1 MMGTMK
7 PSDGA
12 DDPTLTPSEVPP
24 ATDPS
29 PTAPTGLHHAASPLD
44 APGYDLGE
52 LIGRGGMGEVRLARD
67 RRIGREVA
75 IKRLLSANPA
85 EDELA
90 RFLRE
95 ARIQARLDHPAIVP
109 VHELGYDAE
118 GQPYFTMKRLTGT
131 TLHEMLGKP
140 DVTAQ
145 RLLRAFAEVCLAIEL
160 AHSRG
165 IVHRDLKPSNI
176 MLGDYGE
183 VYVLDW
189 GVARVLAEAGADPSE
204 PASIPSARG
213 TTQVGDILG
222 TPGYMPPEQVM
233 GQPVGPAADVYALG
247 SILFEILARE
257 PLHPRGH
264 AALTSTLDAE
274 ITAPSHRR
282 PERAVPPELDA
293 ACLAALAREPAAR
306 PSARELGERV
316 QRYLD
321 GDRDLEQRRSL
332 AAVELG
338 RAQAALSAGDRA
350 AAMASAGRALALD
363 PESNAAALVTK
374 LMVEPPR
381 ELPPALRDELAAADA
396 FAVARHART
405 TMWSYLVTLVILPFM
420 AWNGV
425 LNWSVILAIAGLA
438 VVLAGVARLMV
449 SAPKRTVREM
459 VAYMLG
465 NAVLLS
471 LVGRLVGPLILTPML
486 ACMIIM
492 SAVTYPVFGSR
503 PKLLFGSIIGG
514 WLLPLILEELGVIAP
529 TWQVVEGAV
538 ISTSHAIHIGG
549 LPTIT
554 FVVGGSLVIIMV
566 AVMHAG
572 SLARANL
579 QAQHQLVTQAWQLRQ
594 LIPVKRA

>member
-1 MMGTMK
+1 MK

-12 DDPTLTPSEVPP
+12 DDPTLTPSAVIP
-24 ATDPS
+24 ATEPS
-29 PTAPTGLHHAASPLD
+29 PTAPTGLHHSAPPME
-44 APGYDLGE
+44 APGYELGE
-52 LIGRGGMGEVRLARD
+52 LIGRGGMGEVRLGRD

-75 IKRLLSANPA
+75 IKRLLSANPG

-109 VHELGYDAE
+109 VHELGYDTE
-118 GQPYFTMKRLTGT
+118 GRPYFTMKRLTGT
-131 TLHEMLGKP
+131 TLHDMLGKP
-140 DVTAQ
+140 DVQAQ
-145 RLLRAFAEVCLAIEL
+145 RLLRAFAEVCLAVEL
-160 AHSRG
+160 AHTRG
-165 IVHRDLKPSNI
+165 IVHRDLKPANI

-189 GVARVLAEAGADPSE
+189 GVARVLAEAGADSTTP
-204 PASIPSARG
+204 PSIPSARG

-222 TPGYMPPEQVM
+222 TPGYMPPEQVL
-233 GQPVGPAADVYALG
+233 GQPVGPAADVYALA
-247 SILFEILARE
+247 SILFEILTRE

-264 AALTSTLDAE
+264 AALASTLE
-274 ITAPSHRR
+274 GEPIAPSRRR
-282 PERAVPPELDA
+282 PERAIPPELDA
-293 ACLAALAREPAAR
+293 ACLAGLARDPSAR
-306 PSARELGERV
+306 PSARELGDRV

-332 AAVELG
+332 AADEL
-338 RAQAALSAGDRA
+338 RHAEIALEAGDRA
-350 AAMASAGRALALD
+350 TAMASAGRALALD

-381 ELPPALRDELAAADA
+381 EPPPELRAELAAAEA
-396 FAVARHART
+396 SAVAKHART
-405 TMWSYLVTLVILPFM
+405 TMWSYLVTLIILPFM

-449 SAPKRTVREM
+449 SAPTRTVREM
-459 VAYMLG
+459 VIYMIG
-465 NAVLLS
+465 NAALLS
-471 LVGRLVGPLILTPML
+471 LVGRLVGPFIITPML

-492 SAVTYPVFGSR
+492 SAITYPVFGTR

-514 WLLPLILEELGVIAP
+514 WLLPLVCEQLGLVAP

-549 LPTIT
+549 LPTMV

-572 SLARANL
+572 ALARANL

>member
-1 MMGTMK
+1 MK

-12 DDPTLTPSEVPP
+12 DDPTLTRSAVIP
-24 ATDPS
+24 ATEPS
-29 PTAPTGLHHAASPLD
+29 PTAPTGLHHPAPPLD
-44 APGYDLGE
+44 APGYELGE

-67 RRIGREVA
+67 LRIGREVA
-75 IKRLLSANPA
+75 IKRLLSAHPD

-118 GQPYFTMKRLTGT
+118 GRPYFTMKRLTGT

-140 DVTAQ
+140 DVQAQ

-189 GVARVLAEAGADPSE
+189 GVARVLAEAGADPSA
-204 PASIPSARG
+204 PASVPSARG

-233 GQPVGPAADVYALG
+233 GQPVGPGADVYALG
-247 SILFEILARE
+247 SILFEILSRE

-264 AALTSTLDAE
+264 AALASTLDGE
-274 ITAPSHRR
+274 PIAPSRR
-282 PERAVPPELDA
+282 TPARAIPPELDA
-293 ACLAALAREPAAR
+293 ACLAALARDPAAR

-321 GDRDLEQRRSL
+321 GDRDLEQRRTL
-332 AAVELG
+332 AADELG
-338 RAQAALSAGDRA
+338 RAHAALEAGDRA
-350 AAMASAGRALALD
+350 SAMASAGRALALD

-374 LMVEPPR
+374 LMVEPPHDPPP
-381 ELPPALRDELAAADA
+381 ELRAELAAAEA
-396 FAVARHART
+396 IAVSRHART
-405 TMWSYLVTLVILPFM
+405 TMWSYLVTLVIVPFM
-420 AWNGV
+420 TWNGV

-438 VVLAGVARLMV
+438 VVLAIAARLMV
-449 SAPKRTVREM
+449 REPNRTVREM
-459 VAYMLG
+459 VVYILG
-465 NAVLLS
+465 NALLLS
-471 LVGRLVGPLILTPML
+471 LIGRLCGPLIITPML

-492 SAVTYPVFGSR
+492 SAITYPVFGRR

-514 WLLPLILEELGVIAP
+514 WLLPLALEQLGLLAP

-538 ISTSHAIHIGG
+538 ISSSDAIHIGG
-549 LPTIT
+549 LPTIA
-554 FVVGGSLVIIMV
+554 FVLGGSFVIIMV

>member
-1 MMGTMK
+1 MK

-12 DDPTLTPSEVPP
+12 DDPTLTPSEAQL
-24 ATDPS
+24 ATEPS
-29 PTAPTGLHHAASPLD
+29 PTAPTGLHHPAPPLD
-44 APGYDLGE
+44 APGYEFGE
-52 LIGRGGMGEVRLARD
+52 LIGRGGMGEVWLARD

-75 IKRLLSANPA
+75 IKRLLSADPA

-118 GQPYFTMKRLTGT
+118 GRPYFTMKRLTGT

-140 DVTAQ
+140 EVKAQ

-165 IVHRDLKPSNI
+165 IVHRDLKPTNI

-189 GVARVLAEAGADPSE
+189 GVARVLAEAGADPST
-204 PASIPSARG
+204 PASIPSVRG

-222 TPGYMPPEQVM
+222 TPGYMPPEQVL
-233 GQPVGPAADVYALG
+233 GQPVGPEADVYALG
-247 SILFEILARE
+247 SILFEILTRE

-264 AALTSTLDAE
+264 AALASTLE
-274 ITAPSHRR
+274 GELGAPSRR
-282 PERAVPPELDA
+282 CPDRAIPPELDA
-293 ACLAALAREPAAR
+293 ACLAALVRDPAAR

-321 GDRDLEQRRSL
+321 GDRDLEQRRTL
-332 AAVELG
+332 AAAELG
-338 RAQAALSAGDRA
+338 RAHAALGAGDRA
-350 AAMASAGRALALD
+350 TAMASAGRALALD

-381 ELPPALRDELAAADA
+381 DPPPALREALEAAEAIT
-396 FAVARHART
+396 VAEHART
-405 TMWSYLVTLVILPFM
+405 TVWSYSVTLIILPFM

-425 LNWSVILAIAGLA
+425 LNWGLILSLTGLGLVLAIA
-438 VVLAGVARLMV
+438 ARLMV
-449 SAPKRTVREM
+449 YQPRRTLREM
-459 VAYMLG
+459 VIYILG
-465 NAVLLS
+465 NAVLLA
-471 LVGRLVGPLILTPML
+471 LVGRLCGPFILTPVL

-492 SAVTYPVFGSR
+492 SAVMYPVFGSR
-503 PKLLFGSIIGG
+503 PRLLLASTLGG
-514 WLLPLILEELGVIAP
+514 WLLGPICEQLGLVAP

-549 LPTIT
+549 FPT
-554 FVVGGSLVIIMV
+554 FVFVFGGSLVVIMV